1 MKLVDLLELSSRMF
15 KTRPSRTWLTILGMG
30 VGSGAVVFLIGL
42 GYGLQNLLLERIV
55 NSDTLLS
62 LTITSAQPD
71 TITLNNDKISELHR
85 IKGVKDIA
93 PSISFPGQMSLG
105 ELVGNVVLKG
115 VGNNYLKYDGINAK
129 VGKLMDD
136 TKKEVMVSE
145 AVVQLFGFSDSKE
158 MLGKKVSIQIFSSP
172 GEQTEATGEM
182 TAIDFNGQYEIVGIV
197 EGAESVTIL
206 FPLRDVQA
214 KLEVPLTYE
223 LAKIRVMES
232 RDIEPVRAELLN
244 KGFQVSSLSETID
257 QANKIF
263 RGIQIALGFFGAVA
277 LMVATIGMINTMTV
291 TLLERTQEIGIMR
304 AMGASK
310 KDVLVLFSV
319 EATIM
324 GFLGGFTGL
333 IIGVVGGKSF
343 NLIINILARAF
354 GGKSINLFKYPLW
367 FISSLII
374 VSGVVGFVAGF
385 FPGKRAAKMDPL
397 DALRYK

>member
-1 MKLVDLLELSSRMF
+1 MKLIDLLELSSRMF

-30 VGSGAVVFLIGL
+30 VGSGAVLFLIGL

-55 NSDTLLS
+55 DSDTLLS

-71 TITLNNDKISELHR
+71 TIILNNEKISELR
-85 IKGVKDIA
+85 QIKGVKDVA
-93 PSISFPGQMSLG
+93 PMISFSSQVSLG
-105 ELVGNVVLKG
+105 ELVGNVILRG
-115 VGNNYLKYDGINAK
+115 VSNNYLKYDGISAQT
-129 VGKLMDD
+129 GRLMDD
-136 TKKEVMVSE
+136 VKKEIMVSE
-145 AVVQLFGFSDSKE
+145 AVVQLFGFTESKE
-158 MLGKKVSIQIFSSP
+158 IIGKKADIQIFILP
-172 GEQTEATGEM
+172 EGDELETDVM
-182 TAIDFNGQYEIVGIV
+182 TVNFDDKYEIVGVI

-206 FPLRDVQA
+206 FPMRDISKEVETSLEYEIA
-214 KLEVPLTYE
+214 KV
-223 LAKIRVMES
+223 RVFES
-232 RDIEPVRAELLN
+232 RDIETVRVALLDG
-244 KGFQVSSLSETID
+244 GFQVSSLSETIE

-277 LMVATIGMINTMTV
+277 LMVATIGMVNTMTV

-324 GFLGGFTGL
+324 GLLGGIAGL
-333 IIGVVGGKSF
+333 LIGILGGQVF

-354 GGKSINLFKYPLW
+354 GGQSIQLFKYPLW
-367 FISSLII
+367 FIITLMV
-374 VSGVVGFVAGF
+374 VSGVVGFIAGF
-385 FPGKRAAKMDPL
+385 FPGKRAAKLDPL

>member
-1 MKLVDLLELSSRMF
+1 MKLLDLFELSSRMF

-30 VGSGAVVFLIGL
+30 VGSGAVLFLMGL

-71 TITLNNDKISELHR
+71 TIILNNDKISELYK

-93 PSISFPGQMSLG
+93 PTISFPSQMSLG
-105 ELVGNVVLKG
+105 ELVGNVILKG
-115 VGNNYLKYDGINAK
+115 VGNNYLKYDGITAK
-129 VGKLMDD
+129 EGRLMDD
-136 TKKEVMVSE
+136 VKKEIMVSE
-145 AVVQLFGFSDSKE
+145 AVVQLFGFTDSKE
-158 MLGKKVSIQIFSSP
+158 IIGKKASIQMFVSSGSDTDVE
-172 GEQTEATGEM
+172 GEVST
-182 TAIDFNGQYEIVGIV
+182 INFNEQYEIVGVV

-206 FPLRDVQA
+206 FPLRDVA
-214 KLEVPLTYE
+214 KEVETSLVYE
-223 LAKIRVMES
+223 MAKVRVSES
-232 RDIEPVRAELLN
+232 RDIETVRTALLDG
-244 KGFQVSSLSETID
+244 GFQVSSLSETID

-263 RGIQIALGFFGAVA
+263 GGIQIALGFFGAVA
-277 LMVATIGMINTMTV
+277 LMVATIGMVNTMTV

-324 GFLGGFTGL
+324 GFLGGLAGL
-333 IIGVVGGKSF
+333 IIGILGGQIF
-343 NLIINILARAF
+343 NLIVNILAKAF
-354 GGKSINLFKYPLW
+354 GGQSINLFKYPLW
-367 FISSLII
+367 FITTLMV
-374 VSGVVGFVAGF
+374 VSGVVGFIAGF
-385 FPGKRAAKMDPL
+385 FPGKRASKLDPL

>member
-1 MKLVDLLELSSRMF
+1 MKLIDLFELSSRMF

-30 VGSGAVVFLIGL
+30 VGSGAVLFLIGL

-55 NSDTLLS
+55 DSDTLLS

-71 TITLNNDKISELHR
+71 TIILNNEKISELR
-85 IKGVKDIA
+85 QIKGVKDIA
-93 PSISFPGQMSLG
+93 PMISFSSQVSLG
-105 ELVGNVVLKG
+105 DLVGNVILRG
-115 VGNNYLKYDGINAK
+115 VSNNYLKYDGIPAQT
-129 VGKLMDD
+129 GKLMDD
-136 TKKEVMVSE
+136 VKKEIMVSE
-145 AVVQLFGFSDSKE
+145 AVVQLFGFTDSKE
-158 MLGKKVSIQIFSSP
+158 IIGKKASIQIFILP
-172 GEQTEATGEM
+172 EEDLETDVITVNF
-182 TAIDFNGQYEIVGIV
+182 DDQYEIVGVI

-206 FPLRDVQA
+206 FPMRDIA
-214 KLEVPLTYE
+214 KEVETSLEYE
-223 LAKIRVMES
+223 IAKVRVLES
-232 RDIEPVRAELLN
+232 RDIETVRAALLDG
-244 KGFQVSSLSETID
+244 GFQVSSLSETID

-277 LMVATIGMINTMTV
+277 LMVATIGMVNTMTV

-324 GFLGGFTGL
+324 GFLGGVTGL
-333 IIGVVGGKSF
+333 LIGILGGQAF

-354 GGKSINLFKYPLW
+354 GGQSIKLFKYPLW
-367 FISSLII
+367 FMVTLMV
-374 VSGVVGFVAGF
+374 VSGVVGFIAGF
-385 FPGKRAAKMDPL
+385 FPGKRAAKLDPL